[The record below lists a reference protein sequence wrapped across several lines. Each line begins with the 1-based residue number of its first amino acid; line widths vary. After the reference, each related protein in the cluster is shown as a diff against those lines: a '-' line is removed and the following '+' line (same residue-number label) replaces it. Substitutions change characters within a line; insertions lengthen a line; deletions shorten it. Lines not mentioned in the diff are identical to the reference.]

1 MFYFFLQS
9 DIIFLGGHI
18 MKSKNVRY
26 NSKVNVLNGAFQA
39 VAINLT
45 NPYLA
50 KFAQRLG
57 GGSIYFA
64 LMTSIPYF
72 VGFFSYVPSSL
83 MIESIPNKQKTIGI
97 NMFLQKLFFLAIAF
111 VPFYSGNK
119 ALLYIIFLGF
129 MNLFQQISNMGYQS
143 FVGDVFPPKD
153 RVSTMGYRN
162 SIASITGMIIV
173 FLGGR
178 LLSFVP
184 KDNNSE
190 IIKMYQVL
198 FILAFIASLIE
209 LYFFSR
215 FRYEKGKNK
224 EKENSLS
231 ILKAVLKDIPNNKKF
246 LSLILAS
253 SVFHIGWMGAQPLF
267 TIKTIDILG
276 ATEGWLSAISIISAI
291 SSFIFYPKWA
301 KFAEKKGN
309 AAQLTFSILLMGIA
323 PIAYAL
329 CTSLLQLTIFNIILG
344 GASSGTIL
352 ALFNFTIE
360 VVPNKNRTIYIAV
373 YNTIIA
379 IVAGISPLVFTY
391 IYELTSINIAL
402 ITTASFRLIS
412 NIFFKKVRD

>member
-1 MFYFFLQS
+1 
-9 DIIFLGGHI
+9 

-26 NSKVNVLNGAFQA
+26 NSKINVLNGAFQA
-39 VAINLT
+39 IAINLT

-57 GGSIYFA
+57 GGNIYFA

-72 VGFFSYVPSSL
+72 VGFFSYVPSSI
-83 MIESIPNKQKTIGI
+83 MIESIPDKQRTIGI
-97 NMFLQKLFFLAIAF
+97 TMFLQKMFFLAIAL
-111 VPFYSGNK
+111 VPFFGGNK

-143 FVGDVFPPKD
+143 FIADVFPPID
-153 RVSTMGYRN
+153 RVHTMGSRS
-162 SIASITGMIIV
+162 SIASIIGMIVIFV
-173 FLGGR
+173 GGR
-178 LLSFVP
+178 LLSLLP
-184 KDNNSE
+184 KDNNNE

-209 LYFFSR
+209 LFFFSR
-215 FRYEKGKNK
+215 FRYEKSKK
-224 EKENSLS
+224 KKKENSLS
-231 ILKAVLKDIPNNKKF
+231 ILKTVLNDIPNNKKF

-253 SVFHIGWMGAQPLF
+253 SIFHIGWMGAQPLF
-267 TIKTIDILG
+267 TIKTIEILK
-276 ATEGWLSAISIISAI
+276 ATEGWISAISIVSAI
-291 SSFIFYPKWA
+291 SSFIFYPQWA
-301 KFAEKKGN
+301 KFAERKGN

-329 CTSLLQLTIFNIILG
+329 CTNLLQLTVFNVVLG
-344 GASSGTIL
+344 AAASGTIL

-379 IVAGISPLVFTY
+379 VVAAVSPLIFTY
-391 IYELTSINIAL
+391 INEVSSINVAL
-402 ITTASFRLIS
+402 ITAAFFRFIA
-412 NIFFKKVRD
+412 NFFFKKVRD